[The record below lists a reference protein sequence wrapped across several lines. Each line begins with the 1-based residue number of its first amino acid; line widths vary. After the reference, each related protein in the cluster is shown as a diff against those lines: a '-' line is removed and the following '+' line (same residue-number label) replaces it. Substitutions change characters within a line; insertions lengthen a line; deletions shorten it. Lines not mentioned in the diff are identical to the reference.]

1 MGVPFWNVLFIVK
14 SEFYQGG
21 NSMAVDFTNT
31 KFTDIDL
38 DFVKHYLRV
47 EPDYTDDDIEIQ
59 LFIDTAKGLT
69 MEYSEMTEDELN
81 NVRTA
86 NLVYLRMISELYHNR
101 SVTGD
106 NTKIDP
112 VFEMAL
118 RNIRKY
124 SL

>member
-1 MGVPFWNVLFIVK
+1 
-14 SEFYQGG
+14 
-21 NSMAVDFTNT
+21 MAVNLIDT

-86 NLVYLRMISELYHNR
+86 KIVYLRMISELYHNR

-118 RNIRKY
+118 KNIRKY